1 MAFAA
6 MRLRVDAPAW
16 HTTINACRN
25 RLDCRSTYVGARP
38 HMRASW
44 PPNPGGRLVFPAR
57 FRAGTFDKGAEMKI
71 TGAQALI
78 KSLEMEGVEV
88 MFGLPGGCI
97 LPAYDPLLDS
107 SIRHI
112 LVRHEQGAGHMAE
125 GYAHVTGR
133 PGVAMVTSG
142 PAATNLVTP
151 LCDAYMD
158 SIPMVA
164 ITGQVSTF
172 AIGTDAF
179 QEADTIGITRSVTKH
194 NELVMSAQDI
204 PRVVKEAFHIATT
217 GRPGPVL
224 IDVPKDC
231 LTDTMDWEWPDTI
244 DLPGYK
250 PNTKGHPRMIREA
263 AKVIVA
269 STRSV
274 IYVGGGILKA
284 RAAEALRE
292 LAELTDIHVVTTL
305 MARGAFP
312 DDHPLC
318 LGMPGMHGNASAIA
332 ALQRSDLLIALG
344 ARFDDRITGKVS
356 TFAPDAKIIPVDVDP
371 AELGKVRRPDV
382 PIVGDCRLVIE
393 ELVRAV
399 RDLMNAGTDAPD
411 RSSWKSH
418 ISGWQERFPLTYES
432 SAEGDALK
440 PQFCLEVL
448 RDSAPEGTILVS
460 GVGQHQMWSSQ
471 YWKFTE
477 PYTWVNSGGLGT
489 MGFSVPAAI
498 GAKVGRPDRTV
509 WAIDGDGCF
518 QMTAQELVTASVERI
533 PIKVGMMN
541 NSYLGMVR
549 QWQEMFYEER
559 YSEVYLSPELPDFVM
574 WAEAMGCVGIR
585 VESPEEVEPAIE
597 KANSINDRPVVVEFR
612 VDWQEK
618 VFPMVPAGASND
630 DLVLPGSQQDS
641 KGSLR

>member
-1 MAFAA
+1 
-6 MRLRVDAPAW
+6 
-16 HTTINACRN
+16 
-25 RLDCRSTYVGARP
+25 
-38 HMRASW
+38 
-44 PPNPGGRLVFPAR
+44 
-57 FRAGTFDKGAEMKI
+57 MKL

-88 MFGLPGGCI
+88 VFGLPGGCI

-107 SIRHI
+107 AIRHV

-133 PGVAMVTSG
+133 PGVALVTSG

-164 ITGQVSTF
+164 ITGQVPTG

-179 QEADTIGITRSVTKH
+179 QECDTVGITRSVTKH
-194 NELVMSAQDI
+194 NELVMSAQDLPTAI
-204 PRVVKEAFHIATT
+204 REAFHIATT

-224 IDVPKDC
+224 VDVPKDV
-231 LTDTMDWEWPDTI
+231 LQATMDWYWPDSV

-250 PNTKGHPRMIREA
+250 PTLRGHPRMIKEA
-263 AKVIVA
+263 ARLILA
-269 STRSV
+269 SERP
-274 IYVGGGILKA
+274 ILYVGGGIMKA

-312 DDHPLC
+312 DSHPLC
-318 LGMPGMHGNASAIA
+318 LGMPGMHGNATAITS
-332 ALQRSDLLIALG
+332 LQKADLLVALG

-356 TFAPDAKIIPVDVDP
+356 TFAPEAKVIHVDIDP
-371 AELGKVRRPDV
+371 AEQGKVRRPDV

-393 ELVRAV
+393 ELVVELRKLLA
-399 RDLMNAGTDAPD
+399 AGQVQADTSA
-411 RSSWKSH
+411 WKSR
-418 ISGWQERFPLTYES
+418 ISGWREQYPLAYEPS
-432 SAEGDALK
+432 LPGDALK
-440 PQFCLEVL
+440 PQYCLEVL
-448 RDSAPEGTILVS
+448 RDSAPPETILVS

-471 YWKFTE
+471 YWKFDH

-509 WAIDGDGCF
+509 WAVDGDGCF
-518 QMTAQELVTASVERI
+518 QMTAQELVTASTERI
-533 PIKVGMMN
+533 PIKVAILN

-549 QWQEMFYEER
+549 QWQEMFYDER
-559 YSEVYLSPELPDFVM
+559 YSEVYLSPDLPDYVK
-574 WAEAMGCVGIR
+574 WAEAMGCIAMR
-585 VESPEEVEPAIE
+585 VESPEEVQPAID
-597 KANSINDRPVVVEFR
+597 KANEIDDRPVVLEFR
-612 VDWQEK
+612 VDAREK
-618 VFPMVPAGASND
+618 VFPMVPAGFSND
-630 DLVLPGSQQDS
+630 DVVLHPSQD
-641 KGSLR
+641 KEHLR